1 MKTFF
6 LILYMIAAA
15 VMFVLFYLVDDGHR
29 VPVRRLVLMAATFP
43 LAVISALVLGAV
55 SAVNERS

>member
-1 MKTFF
+1 
-6 LILYMIAAA
+6 MIAAA

-43 LAVISALVLGAV
+43 LAVIAALVLGAV